1 MGMKLRNKETNDST
15 STLMHVEFR
24 GGEKD
29 FLLLFSFE
37 FLILESDEG
46 LEKKLRRPC
55 TYSALHK

>member
-46 LEKKLRRPC
+46 LEKKLRRP
-55 TYSALHK
+55 